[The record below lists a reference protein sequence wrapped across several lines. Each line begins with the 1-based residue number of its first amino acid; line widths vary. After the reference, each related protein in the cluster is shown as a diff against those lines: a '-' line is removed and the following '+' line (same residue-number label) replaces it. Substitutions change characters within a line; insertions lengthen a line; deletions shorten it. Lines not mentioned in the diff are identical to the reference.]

1 MCSSPPAH
9 LGLIHLKATLRKH
22 GKDKIP
28 AWSSKFTTVT
38 AVPFPIAEPDVL
50 FCRFLL
56 THLRA
61 PHEVLEKWA
70 SIAAHDALL
79 FIHETE
85 TLESENLAL
94 RDITGW

>member
-1 MCSSPPAH
+1 
-9 LGLIHLKATLRKH
+9 
-22 GKDKIP
+22 
-28 AWSSKFTTVT
+28 
-38 AVPFPIAEPDVL
+38 VPFPIAEPDVL

-94 RDITGW
+94 RRYYGLVAQLQQHYGQALLVGAVLEDLL